1 MIRCA
6 VCDDEAIFRERITT
20 RINEYAKV
28 KRIPFSIN
36 TYPSGEELLETGK
49 LDYDV
54 YFLDIQMKEIDGME
68 IAGKIREKNDA
79 AVIVF
84 ISGYIQYASRGYR
97 LNAIRYILKTQF
109 DEDFVDCM
117 DAVVA
122 KLEIAEEVLEIRV
135 DAKPVLIKV
144 SEIMF
149 IENVKR
155 KVYLHMKDQKNTVY
169 ETYAKITELAEE
181 LHDSGFIYCHL
192 AYLVQAKEIAEITP
206 SDFILFSGDRIPIS
220 RQRYAQSQR
229 EYYFNKTKSSSF
241 NK

>member
-1 MIRCA
+1 
-6 VCDDEAIFRERITT
+6 
-20 RINEYAKV
+20 
-28 KRIPFSIN
+28 
-36 TYPSGEELLETGK
+36 
-49 LDYDV
+49 
-54 YFLDIQMKEIDGME
+54 
-68 IAGKIREKNDA
+68 
-79 AVIVF
+79 
-84 ISGYIQYASRGYR
+84 
-97 LNAIRYILKTQF
+97 
-109 DEDFVDCM
+109 M

>member
-6 VCDDEAIFRERITT
+6 VCDDETFFRERITMG
-20 RINEYAKV
+20 IQEYAKT
-28 KRIPFSIN
+28 KRITCSIDTFSG
-36 TYPSGEELLETGK
+36 GEELFSAK
-49 LDYDV
+49 RPDYDV
-54 YFLDIQMKEIDGME
+54 YFLDIQMQEIDGMK
-68 IAGKIREKNDA
+68 IAGMIREKNDK

-97 LNAIRYILKTQF
+97 VNAIRYILKSQF
-109 DEDFVDCM
+109 DEEFNDCM

-122 KLEIAEEVLEIRV
+122 KLEIQDEILEIKV
-135 DAKPVLIKV
+135 DTKQVLIKV

-155 KVYLHMKDQKNTVY
+155 KVYIYMKDRQKTVY
-169 ETYAKITELAEE
+169 ETYAKITELANE

-206 SDFILFSGDRIPIS
+206 SEFVLFSGDRVPIS
-220 RQRYAQSQR
+220 RQRYAQAQK
-229 EYYFNKTKSSSF
+229 EYYFNKTKSNTF
-241 NK
+241 G